1 MTAKRFSRILSLI
14 LVTALVLTFLP
25 TVCVCG
31 AEEQEQSDD
40 TGHVI
45 YFNAKVSGWANYS
58 RIMVYCYCYE
68 DADVLI
74 EWGANRKGGMTDI
87 GNGIWSYDFD
97 AKGVTLEDG
106 KQYGLIFLTDVGQQ
120 TQELLFDTTCFG
132 DTVIPDEAIDAE
144 IPYEFGKR
152 AIFAY
157 WQSGKLGPTLCITQL
172 GHVIGDI
179 CPANTT
185 PSSLFVDFLIKSYP
199 SGLELALRYGDG
211 KSEQELIDEISRGL
225 YLTRTDVEKVIEA
238 AKVLGPDWPY
248 QWNARRS
255 TAFQRGD
262 YDDDHDVTIMD
273 ATRVQN
279 LIAENYPKPFAKILI
294 AIDADGDGELT
305 IMDATRIQNVVA
317 YLTDMDG
324 NSLLGY
330 FVDGDHCGKYNTYP
344 DKAL

>member
-58 RIMVYCYCYE
+58 QIMVYCYCYDDDE
-68 DADVLI
+68 VLI
-74 EWGANRKGGMTDI
+74 EWGARRKGGMTDM

-97 AKGVTLEDG
+97 AKGVTLQDG
-106 KQYGLIFLTDVGQQ
+106 KQYSLIFQSDVDHQ

-132 DTVIPDEAIDAE
+132 DTVIPDDALEAE
-144 IPYEFGKR
+144 VPYNVDKR

-157 WQSGKLGPTLCITQL
+157 WQSGKLGPTLYITEL
-172 GHVIGDI
+172 GHVIGEI
-179 CPANTT
+179 CPAHTT
-185 PSSLFVDFLIKSYP
+185 TYAMFVEFLTDP
-199 SGLELALRYGDG
+199 FTGLEFALRYGDG
-211 KSEQELIDEISRGL
+211 KTAQELIDEISRKL
-225 YLTRTDVEKVIEA
+225 ALTRTDVEKVVET
-238 AKVLGPDWPY
+238 AKKCDMDWAY
-248 QWNARRS
+248 QWNTRES
-255 TAFQRGD
+255 TALQRGD

-279 LIAENYPKPFAKILI
+279 MVAENVEKQKAAILK

-305 IMDATRIQNVVA
+305 ILDATRIQYVVA
-317 YLTDMDG
+317 YLMNMEGEWLWGYIDDG
-324 NSLLGY
+324 VQDS
-330 FVDGDHCGKYNTYP
+330 KYNTYP
-344 DKAL
+344 A